1 MAILKNEPLFP
12 FTEGN
17 YAKPNHIIIAGSDE
31 EIGYELA
38 SLAKEK
44 YDCTL
49 EKYDEPIYGEARR
62 EFFKRNWPAMN
73 ERAKG
78 ISRTYGLSEDDNEY
92 DTTALPYDV
101 YDSIRGGQALSFATC
116 SGLVLPI
123 EKSDTHKGVYIARN
137 NDLWPLPVW
146 SVILGKT
153 PPEGAYGAY
162 QRANVIES
170 HPDKGYKNI
179 LIGSHDLLTPFGDG
193 INEKGLYFSTFA
205 DPNGVGE
212 VASPMAG
219 GKINGLSYAQLGAY
233 LLSNCATVE
242 DAKKAILTTRVIQVG
257 MCIHML
263 IADRDGNATVF
274 EIDKLSQAYVFTDRK
289 PGEPLFCTNHPL
301 SAYPD
306 SSKFP
311 AYSEEAEHNT
321 FYRMN
326 LLNKTYAG
334 MKAPFKK
341 SDAEEL
347 VNVVHCAFIDD
358 KKAEAAFKERTL
370 INTNCD
376 LSKPEITVRFY
387 LGDEGEIPGTNHMK
401 TRMSEPFT
409 FGFD

>member
-1 MAILKNEPLFP
+1 MAILKNEPIYP

-17 YAKPNHIIIAGSDE
+17 YARPHHIIIAGSDE

-49 EKYDEPIYGEARR
+49 EKYDNPIYGEARR

-78 ISRTYGLSEDDNEY
+78 VSRAYGLSEDDNEY
-92 DTTALPYDV
+92 DTTSLPYDV
-101 YDSIRGGQALSFATC
+101 YDCVRGESISFSAC

-123 EKSDTHKGVYIARN
+123 EESDTKKGVYTARN
-137 NDLWPLPVW
+137 HDLFPLPTW
-146 SVILGKT
+146 STLFGKKG
-153 PPEGAYGAY
+153 PEGAHGCEE
-162 QRANVIES
+162 RANVIEFR
-170 HPDKGYKNI
+170 PDKGYKSI
-179 LIGSHDLLTPFGDG
+179 LVGGHDILTPFIDG
-193 INEKGLYFSTFA
+193 INEKGLYFTTFA

-212 VASPMAG
+212 GGAPMAG
-219 GKINGLSYAQLGAY
+219 GRINGLSDVQLGAY
-233 LLSNCATVE
+233 LLSKCATVE
-242 DAKKAILTTRVIQVG
+242 DAKKEILTTRVMQVG

-263 IADRDGNATVF
+263 IADRNGNATVF

-289 PGEPLFCTNHPL
+289 PGEPLFCTNHPI
-301 SAYPD
+301 STYTDA
-306 SSKFP
+306 SKFP

-321 FYRMN
+321 YYRMN
-326 LLNKTYAG
+326 LLDKTYAG

-358 KKAEAAFKERTL
+358 KKAEAAFMERTL

-387 LGDEGEIPGTNHMK
+387 LGDEGEIPGTNHIK
-401 TRMSEPFT
+401 TRMSDPFT